1 MHESVFMHS
10 SLKLPFQNQYY
21 RIINT
26 LIMKDSS
33 QSRFLLPS
41 LTLPNIFLAQVFPS
55 LFFIISFVDLE
66 IEWYFRLVWSLPV
79 SYSFSLSLPFLLLL
93 LYKSFAQSDF
103 VRGKFQFGMYVW
115 CCAVCCAVWIQLRA
129 NSSTEIRC
137 RTRTNTHNV
146 TQATVIHRERESERE
161 IERGKE
167 GKGEKEKERKR
178 AQKRE
183 WERANENKFEQ

>member
-79 SYSFSLSLPFLLLL
+79 SYSFSLSLSLFSCSYFISRLLKVILYVGSFNSECMYDVALYAVLCEFNWEPIHPRKFGVARAPIHTMWHRLL
-93 LYKSFAQSDF
+93 WY
-103 VRGKFQFGMYVW
+103 
-115 CCAVCCAVWIQLRA
+115 
-129 NSSTEIRC
+129 T
-137 RTRTNTHNV
+137 
-146 TQATVIHRERESERE
+146 ESERV
-161 IERGKE
+161 
-167 GKGEKEKERKR
+167 KER
-178 AQKRE
+178 
-183 WERANENKFEQ
+183 